1 LYRSNVLVP
10 KWYIASYDASRENYG
25 YGNSVE
31 IFFVDAVA
39 FVYYFVPY
47 MNKEVTKKEPKW
59 SKVNIKT
66 SLLKDLQATAL
77 KACQSVPSIVGEAA
91 EIWLRDVAPKRISLI
106 AKSYSPGD
114 IIE

>member
-1 LYRSNVLVP
+1 M
-10 KWYIASYDASRENYG
+10 K
-25 YGNSVE
+25 
-31 IFFVDAVA
+31 IFFVDYVT

-47 MNKEVTKKEPKW
+47 MNEEITKKEPKW

-77 KACQSVPSIVGEAA
+77 KARQTVPSIVGEAA

-114 IIE
+114 ILE